1 LYQSP
6 RGDGS
11 PLRLDKDPPSI
22 HTAYAA
28 GGGIGERLGKTSF
41 IRSAG
46 LVSACT
52 LLSRILGFVRDM
64 LCARY
69 FGASPQWDAFSVAFR
84 APNLFRRLF
93 GEGALTAAFLPVFV
107 EKVDNGKEQ
116 EAHALLNRLVTALLL
131 FLGLLAAAGIGLTYL
146 LPTDEKT
153 ASMAPLLRIMLPY
166 LPLICVA
173 AILSAA
179 LNGMRRYFA
188 PAFAPVVVN
197 VVLIAALMPWWRDIH
212 TQAWAVAVGGIV
224 TILFLVPPLAAR
236 SMAPRPQ
243 LGFADPTFREVIK
256 KSLPVIFGLAPV
268 QLNEFIGSL
277 IADYSIPGHG
287 AVSVLYYGNQLTQL
301 PLALIGTAVAT
312 VVFPLF
318 ASPKEDFKDVFQK
331 SLRFVLFLSVPATI
345 GLMVLAEPIVSLL
358 FQHGDKFGI
367 EETRRTAMV
376 TFCYSAGLWCY
387 CANQIQVRAFY
398 AKKDTM
404 TPVKVS
410 ASMVVLNLGLTLVLV
425 WSLQERGISIAN
437 SITGF
442 SSFLVLNSLLRR
454 KHGDVDLKPVTIGFV
469 KSVIAGALMGLTAWG
484 VYRLMGGGL
493 GDTIGRKLALVFV
506 PIAAGAAVY
515 LALARILGMDEARL
529 LLRRRHDDRGIPG
542 PDPKD
547 VPPPG

>member
-1 LYQSP
+1 M
-6 RGDGS
+6 
-11 PLRLDKDPPSI
+11 
-22 HTAYAA
+22 
-28 GGGIGERLGKTSF
+28 GKSSF

-46 LVSACT
+46 IVSACT

-107 EKVDNGKEQ
+107 EKVDGGKPE
-116 EAHALLNRLVTALLL
+116 EARALLNRLTTALAL
-131 FLGLLAAAGIGLTYL
+131 FLGLLAAIGIGASYL
-146 LPTDEKT
+146 LPGDPKT
-153 ASMAPLLRIMLPY
+153 AQMAPLLRIMLPY

-179 LNGMRRYFA
+179 LNGMRHYFS

-197 VVLIAALMPWWRDIH
+197 VVLIGALLPWWRDIH
-212 TQAWAVAVGGIV
+212 TQAWAVAVGGVV
-224 TILFLVPPLAAR
+224 TILFLCPPLFAK
-236 SMAPRPQ
+236 SMPVRPN
-243 LGFADPTFREVIK
+243 FDFRDPAFREVVR

-268 QLNEFIGSL
+268 QLNEMVGSL
-277 IADYSIPGHG
+277 IADYAIPGHG

-345 GLMVLAEPIVSLL
+345 GLMVLAKPIVSLL
-358 FQHGDKFGI
+358 FEHGDKFGPA
-367 EETRRTAMV
+367 ETERTAWV
-376 TFCYSAGLWCY
+376 TLCYSAGLWCY

-410 ASMVVLNLGLTLVLV
+410 ASMVTLNLGLTLALV
-425 WSLQERGISIAN
+425 WSLKERGISIAN
-437 SITGF
+437 SVTGF
-442 SSFLVLNSLLRR
+442 ASFVVLNLLLRK
-454 KHGDVDLKPVTIGFV
+454 KHGGDGGIDLKPVYAGFV
-469 KSVIAGALMGLTAWG
+469 KHLIAGALMGGATWG
-484 VYRLMGGGL
+484 VYHLLGGGT
-493 GDTIGRKLALVFV
+493 GDTIARKLVLVFV
-506 PIAAGAAVY
+506 PIAAGIVVY
-515 LALARILGMDEARL
+515 LGLARLLGMDEVRL
-529 LLRRRHDDRGIPG
+529 LLRRKSHG
-542 PDPKD
+542 PDAGGGNPGG
-547 VPPPG
+547 PPGV

>member
-1 LYQSP
+1 M
-6 RGDGS
+6 
-11 PLRLDKDPPSI
+11 
-22 HTAYAA
+22 
-28 GGGIGERLGKTSF
+28 GKSSF
-41 IRSAG
+41 VRSAG

-107 EKVDNGKEQ
+107 EKIDGGKPE
-116 EAHALLNRLVTALLL
+116 EAHALLNRLTTALAL
-131 FLGLLAAAGIGLTYL
+131 FLGLLAAAGIGASYL
-146 LPTDEKT
+146 LPDDPKT
-153 ASMAPLLRIMLPY
+153 AQMAPLLRIMLPY

-179 LNGMRRYFA
+179 LNGMRLYFA

-197 VVLIAALMPWWRDIH
+197 IVLIGALAPWWRDIH
-212 TQAWAVAVGGIV
+212 TQAWAVALGGIV
-224 TILFLVPPLAAR
+224 TILFLCPPLFAK
-236 SMAPRPQ
+236 SMPVRPS
-243 LGFADPTFREVIK
+243 LGFGDPVFRNVVR

-268 QLNEFIGSL
+268 QLNEMVGSL
-277 IADYSIPGHG
+277 IADYAIAGHG

-345 GLMVLAEPIVSLL
+345 GLMVLARPIVSLL
-358 FQHGDKFGI
+358 FQHGDKFGPA
-367 EETRRTAMV
+367 ETERTAWV
-376 TFCYSAGLWCY
+376 TLCYSAGLWCY

-410 ASMVVLNLGLTLVLV
+410 ASMVALNLGLTLALV
-425 WSLQERGISIAN
+425 FPLQERGISIAN
-437 SITGF
+437 SVTGF
-442 SSFLVLNSLLRR
+442 ASFLALNTLLRKR
-454 KHGDVDLKPVTIGFV
+454 HG
-469 KSVIAGALMGLTAWG
+469 LMGAATWG

-493 GDTIGRKLALVFV
+493 GDTIARKLALVFV
-506 PIAAGAAVY
+506 PIAAGVVVY
-515 LALARILGMDEARL
+515 LLLARLLGMDEARM

-542 PDPKD
+542 PDQKD

>member
-1 LYQSP
+1 M
-6 RGDGS
+6 
-11 PLRLDKDPPSI
+11 PP
-22 HTAYAA
+22 A
-28 GGGIGERLGKTSF
+28 GGLGESLGKSSF

-107 EKVDNGKEQ
+107 ERVDGGKSG
-116 EAHALLNRLVTALLL
+116 EAHALLNRLVTALAL
-131 FLGLLAAAGIGLTYL
+131 FLGLLAAAGVGLTYL
-146 LPTDEKT
+146 LPADPKT
-153 ASMAPLLRIMLPY
+153 ALMAPLLRVMLPY

-179 LNGMRRYFA
+179 LNGMRSYFA

-197 VVLIAALMPWWRDIH
+197 VVLIGALLPWWRDIH
-212 TQAWAVAVGGIV
+212 TQAWAVALGGLV
-224 TILFLVPPLAAR
+224 TILFLLPPLFTRA
-236 SMAPRPQ
+236 MPVRPD
-243 LGFADPTFREVIK
+243 LNLTDPTFRDVVR

-268 QLNEFIGSL
+268 QLNEFVGSL
-277 IADYSIPGHG
+277 IADYYIPGHG

-318 ASPKEDFKDVFQK
+318 ASPKEDFPDVFQK
-331 SLRFVLFLSVPATI
+331 SLRFVLFLSIPATI

-358 FQHGDKFGI
+358 FQHGDKFGP

-376 TFCYSAGLWCY
+376 TLCYSAGLWCY

-398 AKKDTM
+398 AKKDTL

-410 ASMVVLNLGLTLVLV
+410 AAMVALNLGLTLGLV

-437 SITGF
+437 SATGF
-442 SSFLVLNSLLRR
+442 ASFIALNVLLRR
-454 KHGDVDLKPVTIGFV
+454 KHGDLSLKPVTVGFA
-469 KSVIAGALMGLTAWG
+469 KSVVAGGLMGAVCWG

-493 GDTIGRKLALVFV
+493 GDTIARKLALVFV
-506 PIAAGAAVY
+506 PIAAGVVVY
-515 LALARILGMDEARL
+515 LILARLLGMDEARM
-529 LLRRRHDDRGIPG
+529 LLRRRHGHRDVPG
-542 PDPKD
+542 PDQKD

>member
-1 LYQSP
+1 M
-6 RGDGS
+6 
-11 PLRLDKDPPSI
+11 
-22 HTAYAA
+22 
-28 GGGIGERLGKTSF
+28 GKSSF

-46 LVSACT
+46 IVSACT

-69 FGASPQWDAFSVAFR
+69 FGASMQWDAFSVAFR

-107 EKVDNGKEQ
+107 ERVDGGKRE
-116 EAHALLNRLVTALLL
+116 EAHALLNRLATALSL
-131 FLGLLAAAGIGLTYL
+131 FLGVLAAVGVGISYF
-146 LPTDEKT
+146 LPADAKT
-153 ASMAPLLRIMLPY
+153 AQMAPLLRIMMPY

-179 LNGMRRYFA
+179 LNGVRHYFA

-197 VVLIAALMPWWRDIH
+197 VVLIGALLPWWRDIH
-212 TQAWAVAVGGIV
+212 TQAWAVTVGGIV
-224 TILFLVPPLAAR
+224 TLLFLAIPLYALR
-236 SMAPRPQ
+236 LPVRPRLD
-243 LGFADPTFREVIK
+243 LGDPDLRDVVR

-268 QLNEFIGSL
+268 QLNEMVGSL
-277 IADYSIPGHG
+277 IADYLIPGHG

-331 SLRFVLFLSVPATI
+331 SLRLVLFLSVPATI
-345 GLMVLAEPIVSLL
+345 GLMVLARPIVSLL
-358 FQHGDKFGI
+358 FQHGDRFGP
-367 EETRRTAMV
+367 EATERTAWV
-376 TFCYSAGLWCY
+376 TLCYSAGLWCY

-410 ASMVVLNLGLTLVLV
+410 ATMVALNLALTLALV
-425 WSLQERGISIAN
+425 GTLQERGISIAN
-437 SITGF
+437 SVTGF
-442 SSFLVLNSLLRR
+442 VSFLALNTLLRR
-454 KHGDVDLKPVTIGFV
+454 KHADVDLKPVGIGFA
-469 KSVIAGALMGLTAWG
+469 KSLAAGGLMGAACWG
-484 VYRLMGGGL
+484 VWQLMGGGL
-493 GDTIGRKLALVFV
+493 GDTIARKLALAFV
-506 PIAAGAAVY
+506 PIAAGVAVY
-515 LALARILGMDEARL
+515 WTLARLLGMDEARL
-529 LLRRRHDDRGIPG
+529 LLRRRHDHRGVSG
-542 PDPKD
+542 PDQKD

>member
-1 LYQSP
+1 
-6 RGDGS
+6 
-11 PLRLDKDPPSI
+11 
-22 HTAYAA
+22 
-28 GGGIGERLGKTSF
+28 LGKSSF
-41 IRSAG
+41 VRSAG

-107 EKVDNGKEQ
+107 ERVDGGKPE
-116 EAHALLNRLVTALLL
+116 EAHALLNRLATALAL
-131 FLGLLAAAGIGLTYL
+131 FLGLLAAAGIALTFF
-146 LPTDEKT
+146 LPPDDKT
-153 ASMAPLLRIMLPY
+153 ALMAPLLRIMLPY

-173 AILSAA
+173 AIFSAA
-179 LNGMRRYFA
+179 LNGMRSYFA

-197 VVLIAALMPWWRDIH
+197 VVLIAALLPWWRDIH
-212 TQAWAVAVGGIV
+212 TQAWAVAIGGLV
-224 TILFLVPPLAAR
+224 TILFLTPPLVAR
-236 SMAPRPQ
+236 SMPIRPRLD
-243 LGFADPTFREVIK
+243 LGDPTFREVIR

-268 QLNEFIGSL
+268 QLNELVGSL
-277 IADYSIPGHG
+277 IADYFIPGHG

-331 SLRFVLFLSVPATI
+331 SMRLVLFLSIPATI

-358 FQHGDKFGI
+358 FQHGDKFGP
-367 EETRRTAMV
+367 EETRRTAWV
-376 TFCYSAGLWCY
+376 TLCYSAGLWCY

-398 AKKDTM
+398 AKKDTL

-410 ASMVVLNLGLTLVLV
+410 ATMVTLNLGLTLALV
-425 WSLQERGISIAN
+425 WSLKERGISIAN
-437 SITGF
+437 SATGF
-442 SSFLVLNSLLRR
+442 ASFLALGSLFRR
-454 KHGDVDLKPVTIGFV
+454 KHGDIDLKPVTIGFV
-469 KSVIAGALMGLTAWG
+469 RSGIAGGLMGAATWG

-493 GDTIGRKLALVFV
+493 GDTIGRKLALVFI
-506 PIAAGAAVY
+506 PIFAGVGVY
-515 LALARILGMDEARL
+515 LILARLLGMDETRL
-529 LLRRRHDDRGIPG
+529 LLRRRHDHRGVPG
-542 PDPKD
+542 PDQKD
-547 VPPPG
+547 VPPPGQEARSG